1 LTFRFLFAYDAFTL
15 AAPAGTVDSM
25 TLTLAPPVAVASPS
39 AVASPNSTQRPP
51 LQPWVLPPRTLSV
64 FYGAPRMPRLSHYF
78 LPRILSQGER
88 VLFLGGANQI
98 DPLLIA
104 RFARERG
111 EAASSF
117 NRLIRV
123 SRAFT
128 CFQLTELIARSP
140 RFLEKFPAAVVIV
153 TALPDLYFDEDVRDP
168 QALASY
174 DRALEALAHLAS
186 KSVSVAVFS
195 DAANFPTLRK
205 EFFPRLLAQA
215 GRVLR
220 VEMKPGGK
228 LTFICEKAAAAPL
241 PR

>member
-1 LTFRFLFAYDAFTL
+1 
-15 AAPAGTVDSM
+15 M
-25 TLTLAPPVAVASPS
+25 THTLAPPVAAASPS
-39 AVASPNSTQRPP
+39 AVASPNSVPRPA

-78 LPRILSQGER
+78 LPRILSHGER
-88 VLFLGGANQI
+88 VLFLDGANQI

-111 EAASSF
+111 QAAATF

-174 DRALEALAHLAS
+174 DRALEALAHLAQQP
-186 KSVSVAVFS
+186 VSVAVFS
-195 DAANFPTLRK
+195 DAATFPTRRK
-205 EFFPRLLAQA
+205 EFFPQLLTQA

-220 VEMKPGGK
+220 VEMKPDDK